1 MEDLGLIDI
10 VGNKLNITKYG
21 RAVSVSFLHLMILL
35 YKKQFDDQRIFKKSI

>member
-21 RAVSVSFLHLMILL
+21 RAVSVSFLSLEDADYIKNQLMIG
-35 YKKQFDDQRIFKKSI
+35 DI

>member
-21 RAVSVSFLHLMILL
+21 RAVSVSFLSLDDACYI
-35 YKKQFDDQRIFKKSI
+35 KKIN